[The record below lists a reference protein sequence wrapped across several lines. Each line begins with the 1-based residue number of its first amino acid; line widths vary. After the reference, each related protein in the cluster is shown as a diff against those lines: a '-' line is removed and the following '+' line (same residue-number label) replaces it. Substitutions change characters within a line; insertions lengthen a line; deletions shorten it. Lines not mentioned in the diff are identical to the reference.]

1 MDECFYDDE
10 LLTSGFR
17 KMPHFG
23 FINLI
28 IIPSPFKSYSIG
40 DRNKIVTKSAEIIA

>member
-10 LLTSGFR
+10 LLTIVDLGRCPILSL
-17 KMPHFG
+17 
-23 FINLI
+23 LI

-40 DRNKIVTKSAEIIA
+40 DRNKIVTKSADIIA